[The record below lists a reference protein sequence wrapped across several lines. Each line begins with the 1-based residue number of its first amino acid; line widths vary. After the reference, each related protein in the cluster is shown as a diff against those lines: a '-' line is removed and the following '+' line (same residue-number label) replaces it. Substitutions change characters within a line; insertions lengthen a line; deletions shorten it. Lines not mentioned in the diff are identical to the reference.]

1 MTSEEKKNRVTAFL
15 LANQI
20 LQKEMQQTLY
30 QIAQFN
36 DAILIL
42 VNRGADFIANN
53 IEMIDALFIAATR
66 IEKEDK

>member
-1 MTSEEKKNRVTAFL
+1 MTKEEKEKRVIAFL

-20 LQKEMQQTLY
+20 LQREMQQTLY

-36 DAILIL
+36 DAILTL
-42 VNRGADFIANN
+42 TNRGADFIANN

-66 IEKEDK
+66 IWKEDK

>member
-36 DAILIL
+36 DAVLIL

-66 IEKEDK
+66 IQKEDK

>member
-20 LQKEMQQTLY
+20 LEKEMQKILY

-36 DAILIL
+36 DAILTLI
-42 VNRGADFIANN
+42 NRGADFIANN